1 MKSTLLA
8 ALFGAALVVAPVSH
22 AQDFPAK
29 PMKIVIGFAAGGFS
43 DIEARGIAQH
53 LEKAWGKPVVPENRP
68 GASGMIA
75 AEAVA
80 RAEPDGHTLLLLG
93 ASVAFYKILNK
104 TMTFDPFKDLAPIT
118 MTTDV
123 ASVLVTN
130 PKVPAK
136 DLKEF
141 VAHAKA
147 NPGKLNYGAT
157 GRGSVMMPI
166 EALKMLGSFQM
177 QEVAYRGEA
186 DYLPAVMGDQV
197 QFALASARS
206 AQPLAADGRLTVL
219 ASLGKNRA
227 PQFPNIPS
235 SEEQGFPGIGTI
247 GWYGVH
253 APGGTPKA
261 VLDKISKE
269 IHIYLASPEYQE
281 RAKNAGAVVRPS
293 TPDDFRAHI
302 SREAEFWQKV
312 AKAAGVE
319 PQ

>member
-1 MKSTLLA
+1 MVRSMT
-8 ALFGAALVVAPVSH
+8 AALVALSLFAGVAH
-22 AQDFPAK
+22 AQDFPSK
-29 PMKIVIGFAAGGFS
+29 PMKVVIGFAPGGLS
-43 DIEARGIAQH
+43 DIEGRGIAQH
-53 LEKAWGKPVVPENRP
+53 LEKAWGRPVVPENRP

-80 RAEPDGHTLLLLG
+80 RAEPDGHTLLLIG
-93 ASVAFYKILNK
+93 ASMAFFKTLNK
-104 TMTFDPFKDLAPIT
+104 TMSFDPFKDLAPIS

-123 ASVLVTN
+123 ASVFVTN
-130 PKVPAK
+130 PKIPAR

-166 EALKMLGSFQM
+166 EALKMIGGFQM

-186 DYLPAVMGDQV
+186 DYLPAVLGDQV

-206 AQPLAADGRLTVL
+206 AQPLAADGKLTILGSV
-219 ASLGKNRA
+219 GKNRA
-227 PQFPNIPS
+227 PQYPNIPS

-247 GWYGVH
+247 GWYGVY
-253 APGGTPKA
+253 APGGTPKP
-261 VLDKISKE
+261 VLDRISKE
-269 IHIYLASPEYQE
+269 IYVYLATPEYQE

-293 TPDDFRAHI
+293 TPDEFAAHI
-302 SREAEFWQKV
+302 AREAAFWEKV
-312 AKAAGVE
+312 AQAAGVKPE
-319 PQ
+319 